1 MKNKISIEW
10 YDEIDSTN
18 TEMLRRTDAL
28 ENFSVIAAVNQT
40 SGRGQRGNAWHVQEG
55 KNLTFSLL
63 LKFQPGELEASD
75 NFRLSIATSLAM
87 LDYLRGEG
95 IECKIKWPNDIYY
108 KNKKICG
115 ILIENNLSG
124 RSISN
129 SIIGIGLNV
138 NQADF
143 PAGLVNPISMSQ
155 ITNKSYSLKEELVKL
170 CSCLSRRLTLPLSK
184 GMTYEYETCLYRK
197 GEFHEYADCASGK
210 PFKGKIIG
218 ISPDGKLCVETEK
231 GEIKC
236 FAFKEISYII

>member
-18 TEMLRRTDAL
+18 TEMQRKIDAL

-40 SGRGQRGNAWHVQEG
+40 AGRGQRGNTWHVQEG
-55 KNLTFSLL
+55 KNLTFSLF
-63 LKFQPGELEASD
+63 LKFQPGELEAAD
-75 NFRLSIATSLAM
+75 NFLLSEAAALAM

-95 IECKIKWPNDIYY
+95 VECKIKWPNDIYY

-115 ILIENNLSG
+115 MLIENTISERN
-124 RSISN
+124 ISN

-138 NQADF
+138 NQKDF

-155 ITNKSYSLKEELVKL
+155 ITNKAYSLKEELVKL
-170 CSCLSRRLTLPLSK
+170 CGCLSSRLTLPFGE
-184 GMTYEYETCLYRK
+184 GMANEYEECLYRK
-197 GEFHEYADCASGK
+197 DEFHEYSDCASGK
-210 PFKGKIIG
+210 PFEGKIIG
-218 ISPDGKLCVETEK
+218 VSTDGKLCVETEK
-231 GEIKC
+231 GEVRR